1 MAYQIKSSKFNP
13 GSIARGARP
22 SKRRIQS
29 GVPLELNP
37 ETAAIDKLSTT
48 LLANNLM
55 PADMVIAKNTGEA
68 GEFCLNA
75 LGITIEEVDAS
86 EPEKTFMRP
95 SVLKEQA
102 SADKRAGATKKS
114 TPEYTFTDVTD
125 PFYIMDQSP
134 PIHIQQERSRSIP
147 NKDHRVLTSIAA
159 AVGDINRIP
168 NHLRL
173 KQLAEK

>member
-48 LLANNLM
+48 LLTNNLM
-55 PADMVIAKNTGEA
+55 PADMAIAKNAGETA
-68 GEFCLNA
+68 EFCLNA
-75 LGITIEEVDAS
+75 LGITVEEVDAS
-86 EPEKTFMRP
+86 ESEKTFIRS
-95 SVLKEQA
+95 SVLKEKA
-102 SADKRAGATKKS
+102 SADKRSGATKKS
-114 TPEYTFTDVTD
+114 TPEYTFTDAAD
-125 PFYIMDQSP
+125 PFYTMDQSP
-134 PIHIQQERSRSIP
+134 PTYIQQERSRSVS
-147 NKDHRVLTSIAA
+147 NKVHRVLASIAA
-159 AVGDINRIP
+159 AVGDINRVP